1 VDHLKNMIK
10 KKKERTFAGI
20 EADTLNLW
28 KVSESS
34 LCGSMTS
41 DFREAISTY
50 SFCGNR
56 HEA

>member
-1 VDHLKNMIK
+1 VGHLKKMIK
-10 KKKERTFAGI
+10 KEKERTFAGI

-28 KVSESS
+28 KVGESS
-34 LCGSMTS
+34 LCASMTS
-41 DFREAISTY
+41 NFQAAISTH